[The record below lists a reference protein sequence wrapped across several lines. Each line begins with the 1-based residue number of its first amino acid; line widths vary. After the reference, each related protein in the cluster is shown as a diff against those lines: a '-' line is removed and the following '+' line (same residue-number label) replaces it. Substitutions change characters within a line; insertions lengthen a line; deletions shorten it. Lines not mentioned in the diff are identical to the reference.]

1 MRSLPYVINRWWIK
15 INTIYIN
22 MEHEQILIRHG
33 MINDGLKCICKNYLK
48 YYPREDNM
56 DKFRTQ
62 IASLQ
67 NI

>member
-1 MRSLPYVINRWWIK
+1 
-15 INTIYIN
+15 